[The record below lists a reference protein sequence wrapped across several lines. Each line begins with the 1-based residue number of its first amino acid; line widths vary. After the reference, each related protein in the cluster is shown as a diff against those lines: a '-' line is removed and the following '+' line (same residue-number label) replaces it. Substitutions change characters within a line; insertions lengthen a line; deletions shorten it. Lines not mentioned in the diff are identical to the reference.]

1 VIFYKSLLCTPY
13 SVSGTLIYHQT
24 GVWWFNGRL
33 KGACSSWATALLAI
47 LAGTRTGTN
56 AER

>member
-1 VIFYKSLLCTPY
+1 
-13 SVSGTLIYHQT
+13 VSGTLIYHQT